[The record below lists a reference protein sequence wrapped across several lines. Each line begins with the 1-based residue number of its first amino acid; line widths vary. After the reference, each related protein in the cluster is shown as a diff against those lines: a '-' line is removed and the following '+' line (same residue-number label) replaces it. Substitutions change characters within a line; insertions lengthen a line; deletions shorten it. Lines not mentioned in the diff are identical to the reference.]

1 MVHLGVRLVTVFV
14 KKSSYHANLHS
25 WRPPMSCI
33 CSADGG
39 YGENRISLA
48 LITIVATATAANTA
62 IAGGS
67 LELQECSDPALTGY
81 WA

>member
-1 MVHLGVRLVTVFV
+1 
-14 KKSSYHANLHS
+14 
-25 WRPPMSCI
+25 MSCI

-48 LITIVATATAANTA
+48 LITIVATATATAANTA